1 MRPENTDDHVAARAE
16 PLPEERAVERGD
28 EDREAAA
35 AEILHDSEERVA
47 DAARADPADAA
58 DEHRRSQDTVER

>member
-1 MRPENTDDHVAARAE
+1 MRPENTDDHIAARAE

>member
-1 MRPENTDDHVAARAE
+1 MRPENTDDHIAARAE

-35 AEILHDSEERVA
+35 AEILQESEERVA
-47 DAARADPADAA
+47 DAARAEPADAA